1 MLEDVALEYN
11 SRRER
16 GWLERDYDSLRR
28 KFRNLYKKP
37 TLSVIYSEI
46 SPKRRHIALAH
57 DIQYAIEV
65 KSGAHTSQDGFDR
78 AQDDS
83 HLLRDVDAVL
93 AANDRNVTN
102 DGDTGAEKG
111 AADNKDL
118 PESKNSANEDGGAD
132 KEDLQVFHVIFSQLA
147 QTEPEESQDV
157 TPRATGTVITR
168 HGTFDSSLANDVW
181 SEDDED
187 GGSRG
192 SQTDVHRAEGE
203 ASPPPPSAP
212 LLVQY
217 RLPTYKADA
226 LIGAVLAAF
235 EILPSRTLDKTIVTL
250 QKVMECIMIT
260 TTLYHM
266 KVS

>member
-46 SPKRRHIALAH
+46 SPKWRHIALAH

-65 KSGAHTSQDGFDR
+65 KSGAHTSHDGFDR
-78 AQDDS
+78 GQDDS

-102 DGDTGAEKG
+102 DGDTAAEKG
-111 AADNKDL
+111 AADNEDL

-157 TPRATGTVITR
+157 TPRATATVITR

-192 SQTDVHRAEGE
+192 SQTDVQRAEGE
-203 ASPPPPSAP
+203 ASTPPISASAGS
-212 LLVQY
+212 VS
-217 RLPTYKADA
+217 PTYVQ
-226 LIGAVLAAF
+226 GR
-235 EILPSRTLDKTIVTL
+235 RTHRCCTSSI
-250 QKVMECIMIT
+250 
-260 TTLYHM
+260 
-266 KVS
+266 